1 MNKKFAITEKV
12 TSISKQPLIEIIG
25 KRRVLIENHSG
36 ITEMSNDRITASN
49 DGGNIVITGK
59 DLQLVMMSV
68 DQIVVAGQIES
79 VLLDATV

>member
-12 TSISKQPLIEIIG
+12 TSISKQPLVEIIG

-79 VLLDATV
+79 VLLDAAV

>member
-12 TSISKQPLIEIIG
+12 TSISKQPLVEIIG

-68 DQIVVAGQIES
+68 DQIVVAGKIES
-79 VLLDATV
+79 VLLDAAV

>member
-12 TSISKQPLIEIIG
+12 TSISKQPLVEIIG

-79 VLLDATV
+79 VLLDAAI

>member
-12 TSISKQPLIEIIG
+12 TSISKQPLVEIIG

-49 DGGNIVITGK
+49 DGGTIVITGK
-59 DLQLVMMSV
+59 NLQLVMMSV

-79 VLLDATV
+79 VLLDAAV

>member
-12 TSISKQPLIEIIG
+12 TSISKQPLVEIIG

-49 DGGNIVITGK
+49 DSGNIVITGK

-79 VLLDATV
+79 VLLDAAV

>member
-12 TSISKQPLIEIIG
+12 TSISKQPLAEIIG

>member
-12 TSISKQPLIEIIG
+12 TSISKQPLVEIIG

-36 ITEMSNDRITASN
+36 ITEMSNDRITASI
-49 DGGNIVITGK
+49 DGGNIVITGR

-79 VLLDATV
+79 VLLDAAV

>member
-12 TSISKQPLIEIIG
+12 TSISKQPLVEIIG

-59 DLQLVMMSV
+59 DLQPVMMSV

>member
-1 MNKKFAITEKV
+1 MNKKFVITEKV
-12 TSISKQPLIEIIG
+12 TSISKQPLVEIIG

-79 VLLDATV
+79 VLLDAAV

>member
-1 MNKKFAITEKV
+1 M
-12 TSISKQPLIEIIG
+12 
-25 KRRVLIENHSG
+25 LIENHSG

-79 VLLDATV
+79 VLLDAAV

>member
-12 TSISKQPLIEIIG
+12 TSISKQPLVEIIG